1 MKKIIVVKNP
11 AKWDIDIEDVEVI
24 SSKEYLTNPKFLHE
38 KNLRIFN
45 LSDQYK
51 YQSRGYYVSLLAEA
65 RGHKPLPDVKNII
78 DIKTPKLVKVISE
91 DLDHLIQTSL
101 RRIKSKD
108 FILSVYFGKNIAKQY
123 DRLASELHK
132 LFQAPFI
139 RSKFIF
145 NNKKWI
151 LNGVKTISMNEI
163 PEEHIPYIKIYAKEY
178 FSRKRYT
185 KRRSQQALYDLAIL
199 VDPDEEHPPSNKQAL
214 DKFMEAAE
222 DLGFDSELIENK
234 DFNRLLTFD
243 ALFIRETTNVNNIT
257 YHFSRTA
264 QSEGLAV
271 IDSPDSILKC
281 SNKVFLCEI
290 LQTENIPIPKTLII
304 HAENKNIVAQ
314 EFGLPC
320 VIKLPDSSFSMGV
333 KKVETE
339 DEYKK
344 EINKI
349 LENSDMAIVQKY
361 IYSDFDWRIG
371 ILDGKALFAC
381 KYFMAKDHWQI
392 YNWNSKTKRN
402 VEGDYE
408 CIPVKKVPRKIIEI
422 ALKSTSLIGKG
433 LYGVDIKEI
442 DGNPYII
449 EINDNPN
456 IDYGV
461 EDLVL
466 KDQLYIEIVTSLK
479 KRIEELRGFGNNK
492 Q

>member
-11 AKWDIDIEDVEVI
+11 AKWDIEIEDVEVI

-178 FSRKRYT
+178 SKVI
-185 KRRSQQALYDLAIL
+185 S
-199 VDPDEEHPPSNKQAL
+199 EH
-214 DKFMEAAE
+214 
-222 DLGFDSELIENK
+222 
-234 DFNRLLTFD
+234 
-243 ALFIRETTNVNNIT
+243 
-257 YHFSRTA
+257 
-264 QSEGLAV
+264 
-271 IDSPDSILKC
+271 
-281 SNKVFLCEI
+281 
-290 LQTENIPIPKTLII
+290 
-304 HAENKNIVAQ
+304 
-314 EFGLPC
+314 
-320 VIKLPDSSFSMGV
+320 
-333 KKVETE
+333 
-339 DEYKK
+339 
-344 EINKI
+344 
-349 LENSDMAIVQKY
+349 
-361 IYSDFDWRIG
+361 
-371 ILDGKALFAC
+371 
-381 KYFMAKDHWQI
+381 
-392 YNWNSKTKRN
+392 
-402 VEGDYE
+402 
-408 CIPVKKVPRKIIEI
+408 
-422 ALKSTSLIGKG
+422 
-433 LYGVDIKEI
+433 
-442 DGNPYII
+442 
-449 EINDNPN
+449 
-456 IDYGV
+456 
-461 EDLVL
+461 
-466 KDQLYIEIVTSLK
+466 
-479 KRIEELRGFGNNK
+479 
-492 Q
+492 